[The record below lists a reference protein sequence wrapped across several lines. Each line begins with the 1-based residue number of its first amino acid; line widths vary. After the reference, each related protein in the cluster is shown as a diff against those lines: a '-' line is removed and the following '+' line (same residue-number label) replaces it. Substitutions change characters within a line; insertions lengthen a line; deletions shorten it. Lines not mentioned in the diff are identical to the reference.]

1 MIESPRMTADFI
13 LERLEVIGGS
23 AHERES
29 GNETAGRM
37 LAFLSSHRKGNEE
50 EMKKALMRWTAEK
63 ADPKLWLA
71 KFLMKELSL

>member
-1 MIESPRMTADFI
+1 MTDLPRMTADFI

-37 LAFLSSHRKGNEE
+37 LAFLASHRKGNEE
-50 EMKKALMRWTAEK
+50 EMKKALMQWTREK
-63 ADPKLWLA
+63 ADPKFWLA
-71 KFLMKELSL
+71 EFLLEKLAL